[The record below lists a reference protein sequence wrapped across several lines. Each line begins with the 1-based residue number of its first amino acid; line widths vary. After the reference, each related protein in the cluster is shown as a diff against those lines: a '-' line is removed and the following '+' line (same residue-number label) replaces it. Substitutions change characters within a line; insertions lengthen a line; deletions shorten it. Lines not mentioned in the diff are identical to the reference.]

1 MEKSVLVE
9 AGLTL
14 RESDAYLSLL
24 QLGESTVAEIA
35 RKTKENRTHLYDT
48 LHSLMKVGLASC
60 VIKDGRKYFRAA
72 KPEKL
77 FDYIK
82 EKEELVKSH
91 LEELRELAR
100 PALKLPLVEVYEGA
114 EGIKTILKEVLRE
127 SKEWLCLGSTG
138 RSPEIL
144 PFFLEHFHKQ
154 RQKQKLPLCVIYNDD
169 ALGRERGK
177 IVSQQK
183 YVSVRYMPKT
193 SPTTTY
199 IYGSNVVIIV
209 WIKDKL
215 VATRIEDKDV
225 ADSYRSYFEILWKS
239 AST

>member
-1 MEKSVLVE
+1 MEKGFLVE

-14 RESDAYLSLL
+14 READAYLSLL
-24 QLGESTVAEIA
+24 QLGDATVAEIA

-48 LHSLMKVGLASC
+48 LHSLMKAGLASY
-60 VIKDGRKYFRAA
+60 VIKDRRKYFQAA

-77 FDYIK
+77 FDYLK

-100 PALKLPLVEVYEGA
+100 SALKLPLVEVYEGA
-114 EGIKTILKEVLRE
+114 EGIKTILEEVLRE
-127 SKEWLCLGSTG
+127 GKEWLCLGSTG

-154 RQKQKLPLCVIYNDD
+154 RQKQKLPLRVIYNDD

-193 SPTTTY
+193 SPATTY
-199 IYGSNVVIIV
+199 IYGFNVVIIV

-225 ADSYRSYFEILWKS
+225 ADSYKSYFEVLWKS
-239 AST
+239 AQT